1 VKQAKDQDPE
11 GHFVRKWIPAL
22 KNVPCTWIF
31 EPWLMTP
38 ELQIQYQCI
47 IGQDYPAPMLKIESA
62 LKLARAKITQARRG
76 AKHTDETQRII
87 EKHASRKGRAAKKSK
102 LNKVSEQPAQA
113 ELGVQQV
120 LF

>member
-22 KNVPCTWIF
+22 KNVPSTWIF

-62 LKLARAKITQARRG
+62 LKLARAKISQARPG
-76 AKHTDETQRII
+76 AKHTDETKRII
-87 EKHASRKGRAAKKSK
+87 EKHASRKGRTAKKSK
-102 LNKVSEQPAQA
+102 LNKVSEQPPQA